1 MSETQDKYDKRFCR
15 HDPSRKCDES
25 CIYRR
30 MLAIIGKRYTLS
42 ILRNLMYEE
51 KMRFNELAKEVAGS
65 PKTLTERL
73 NELVELQ
80 IIHREAFAEIP
91 PRVEYSLTAQGRDLK
106 PVMEAI
112 RIWVEKW
119 WLDSKLFP
127 YAVKHS

>member
-1 MSETQDKYDKRFCR
+1 
-15 HDPSRKCDES
+15 
-25 CIYRR
+25 
-30 MLAIIGKRYTLS
+30 
-42 ILRNLMYEE
+42 
-51 KMRFNELAKEVAGS
+51 MRFNELAKEVAGS